1 MSIHNMLSG
10 LLPPSSSDLES
21 VQEAGELEEDC
32 GWIHEQQKLREEIDE
47 QKVPLP
53 FPGLIINLPRLTL
66 RPQMELVTSSQFHF
80 ITGMITYPQYS

>member
-1 MSIHNMLSG
+1 MSIHNK
-10 LLPPSSSDLES
+10 LLPPSSPDLES

-32 GWIHEQQKLREEIDE
+32 GWIHEQQKLREEMDE

>member
-10 LLPPSSSDLES
+10 LLPPSSPDLES
-21 VQEAGELEEDC
+21 VQEAGEEDC
-32 GWIHEQQKLREEIDE
+32 GWIHEQQKLREEINE

-53 FPGLIINLPRLTL
+53 FPGIIINMPGLTL
-66 RPQMELVTSSQFHF
+66 RSQMELVTSSQFHF